1 MRNFKML
8 TTAAFVAGISL
19 LLGGC
24 GASHQA
30 RSVEIK
36 ESLLINPAILEKG
49 TDDQALYRYVNP
61 KADLKSYSKV
71 MIDSVI
77 MSKSTD
83 IDASDTENYQKLVN
97 NAFVFLND
105 ELKKDYAI
113 VSAPEPG
120 ALRIQMAIIA
130 ADSSKPVRNF
140 LGTVF
145 PIGVAVSA
153 VKYSATGKPSA
164 VGEITVELK
173 ITDAATGELLGAA
186 VDKRVGG
193 MNIKGTWDT
202 WMTADDALHYWA
214 KKVAYVLCEK
224 RGSTGCVKP
233 E

>member
-1 MRNFKML
+1 MRNLRLL
-8 TTAAFVAGISL
+8 TAPILAAGFAL

-36 ESLLINPAILEKG
+36 DSLLINPAILEKG
-49 TDDQALYRYVNP
+49 TDGQALYRYANP
-61 KADLKSYSKV
+61 KVDFKSYSKV

-77 MSKSTD
+77 MSKSAD
-83 IDASDTENYQKLVN
+83 IDQEDTENYQKLVN

-113 VSAPEPG
+113 VRAPEPG
-120 ALRIQMAIIA
+120 TMKVQMAIIA
-130 ADSSKPVRNF
+130 ADNSKPVRNL

-145 PIGVAVSA
+145 PIGVAISA

-164 VGEITVELK
+164 VGEITVEMK

-214 KKVAYVLCEK
+214 KKIAYVLCEK
-224 RGSTGCVKP
+224 RGGAGCVNP

>member
-1 MRNFKML
+1 MLKFKTL
-8 TTAAFVAGISL
+8 TASILAASIAL

-24 GASHQA
+24 SASHQA
-30 RSVEIK
+30 RSMELK
-36 ESLLINPAILEKG
+36 DSLLMNPAIMEKG
-49 TDDQALYRYVNP
+49 GDGQSLYRYENP
-61 KADLKSYSKV
+61 KADFKSYSKV
-71 MIDSVI
+71 MIDPVI

-83 IDASDTENYQKLVN
+83 LDAEDTENYQKLVN

-105 ELKKDYAI
+105 ELKQDYTI
-113 VSAPEPG
+113 VRAPEPG
-120 ALRIQMAIIA
+120 TMKVQMAIIA
-130 ADSSKPVRNF
+130 ADSSKPVRNL

-173 ITDAATGELLGAA
+173 ITDAATGELIGAA
-186 VDKRVGG
+186 VDRRVGG

-214 KKVAYVLCEK
+214 KQIRFVLCNK
-224 RGSTGCVKP
+224 RGGTACVKP

>member
-1 MRNFKML
+1 MF
-8 TTAAFVAGISL
+8 S
-19 LLGGC
+19 GC

-36 ESLLINPAILEKG
+36 DSLLINPAILEKG
-49 TDDQALYRYVNP
+49 AEGQALYRYENP
-61 KADLKSYSKV
+61 KANFKSYSKV
-71 MIDSVI
+71 MIDSVL

-83 IDASDTENYQKLVN
+83 TDSSDTENYQKLVN

-113 VSAPEPG
+113 VQAPEPG
-120 ALRIQMAIIA
+120 TLKIQMAIIA
-130 ADSSKPVRNF
+130 ADNAKPVRNL
-140 LGTVF
+140 LGTIF

-164 VGEITVELK
+164 VGEITVEMK
-173 ITDAATGELLGAA
+173 ITDAATGELLAAA

-214 KKVAYVLCEK
+214 KKVAFVLCQK
-224 RGSTGCVKP
+224 RGGAACVKP